1 MPVLKD
7 RNDVSA
13 GLEWASVNE
22 EALIKRSIK
31 KSLEPMSPR
40 DIRVECVK
48 VEDSPNPVVHEP
60 WVTWVWVVTTKE
72 LLSFQQAMAVS
83 WRGLLTFYASIPNR
97 RMILPVLNVDA
108 ALPEQADY

>member
-1 MPVLKD
+1 MPILKD
-7 RNDVSA
+7 RNDLSA
-13 GLEWASVNE
+13 GLQWANASE
-22 EALIKRSIK
+22 EALIKKSIK
-31 KSLEPMSPR
+31 RALEPISPK
-40 DIRVECVK
+40 DIKVECIRL
-48 VEDSPNPVVHEP
+48 EDSPNPVVHEP

-108 ALPEQADY
+108 TLPEQPDF